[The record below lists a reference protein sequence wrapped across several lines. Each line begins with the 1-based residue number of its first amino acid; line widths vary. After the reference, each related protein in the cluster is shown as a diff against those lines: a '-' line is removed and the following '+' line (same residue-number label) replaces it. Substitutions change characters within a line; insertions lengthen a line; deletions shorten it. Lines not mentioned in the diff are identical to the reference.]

1 MWLTVIITNTLP
13 KKRERQQLSQK
24 PWKVRKLCQ
33 LKIVAT
39 RKEEIKTLQRR
50 VPFLTYDLLL
60 YVLLVQMLF
69 HWATENSENARKVRV
84 IYASKLDLQN

>member
-1 MWLTVIITNTLP
+1 MANSYNNKHFTKEKRKAAIIAKALES
-13 KKRERQQLSQK
+13 KKAVS
-24 PWKVRKLCQ
+24 V
-33 LKIVAT
+33 KIVAT